1 MQDFL
6 DPITLIFIAIAVVV
20 FLRLRNVLGRRTG
33 SERRPYDPFSPPEKP
48 GRPDEPARGEPDNVI
63 PLPHKGP
70 APAASYDPSPA
81 EAPVPSPPDWSA
93 YAEEGSALDRTLRAI
108 AERDSTFTP
117 ESFLNGA
124 RLAYEMI
131 VAGFARGDR
140 KALKSLLSR
149 DVYHSFVRQIDA
161 RESEG
166 QTQET
171 DIVGI
176 EKAIIVDA
184 SLEGNEASVTV
195 KFVCSL
201 IQVLRDSDGDV
212 IDGDPRTVR
221 DVVDIWTFA
230 RNVTSRDPNWK
241 LVATEAAN

>member
-6 DPITLIFIAIAVVV
+6 DPLTLIFIAIAVVV

-33 SERRPYDPFSPPEKP
+33 NERRPYDPFSRPEKP
-48 GRPDEPARGEPDNVI
+48 GNQEEPAHGEPDNVI

-70 APAASYDPSPA
+70 APAASYDPPPA
-81 EAPVPSPPDWSA
+81 ETAMPESPDWSA
-93 YAEEGSALDRTLRAI
+93 HAEPGSDLDKALRAI

-117 ESFLNGA
+117 EAFLNGA

-149 DVYHSFVRQIDA
+149 DVYQSFVRQIEA
-161 RESEG
+161 REAEG

-176 EKAIIVDA
+176 EKAVIVDA
-184 SLEGNEASVTV
+184 ALEGSEASVTV

-212 IDGDPRTVR
+212 IDGDPKTIR

-230 RNVTSRDPNWK
+230 RNVSSRDPNWK